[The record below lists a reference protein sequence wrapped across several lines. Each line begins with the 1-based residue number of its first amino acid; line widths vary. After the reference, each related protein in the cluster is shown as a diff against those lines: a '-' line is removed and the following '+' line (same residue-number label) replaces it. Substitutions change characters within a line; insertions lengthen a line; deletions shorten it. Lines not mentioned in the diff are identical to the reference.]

1 MAISLREIVI
11 RHTRESATRTA
22 NIANRVLQTQKMT
35 SPKPHV
41 VVVSGPS
48 GVGKTTVVRRV
59 MDECPFPL
67 TLSTSVTTRQPRAG
81 ELDGA
86 DYHFLEKNEFLRRRE
101 AGDFLESFE
110 VFGRGHWYGTLR
122 DEVASSLAAGKWV
135 VLEIDVNG
143 AMQVVEQHPDAIT
156 VFVSPDSFTE
166 LERRL
171 RGRATE
177 TEERIQRRL
186 EIARDELQF
195 KDRYRHVVVND
206 DVERATNEIIE
217 ILTQSGA

>member
-1 MAISLREIVI
+1 MS
-11 RHTRESATRTA
+11 
-22 NIANRVLQTQKMT
+22 

-41 VVVSGPS
+41 VVFSGPS

-59 MDECPFPL
+59 LEKCPLPL
-67 TLSTSVTTRQPRAG
+67 MLSTSATTRRPRTG
-81 ELDGA
+81 EVDGV
-86 DYHFLEKNEFLRRRE
+86 DYHFLSKEEFLRRRE

-122 DEVASSLAAGKWV
+122 EEVASSLTAGKWV

-143 AMQVVEQHPDAIT
+143 AMQVIRHYPDAIT
-156 VFVSPDSFTE
+156 VFVSPDSLAE

-171 RGRATE
+171 RGRGTE

-186 EIARDELQF
+186 EIARHELQF

-206 DVERATNEIIE
+206 DVERAANEIIE
-217 ILTQSGA
+217 ILTESGA

>member
-1 MAISLREIVI
+1 
-11 RHTRESATRTA
+11 
-22 NIANRVLQTQKMT
+22 MT
-35 SPKPHV
+35 SPKPYV

-59 MDECPFPL
+59 MDECPLPL

-110 VFGRGHWYGTLR
+110 VFGRGHWYGTIR

-143 AMQVVEQHPDAIT
+143 AMQVVEQYPDAIT

-217 ILTQSGA
+217 ILTQFGA

>member
-1 MAISLREIVI
+1 
-11 RHTRESATRTA
+11 
-22 NIANRVLQTQKMT
+22 MT
-35 SPKPHV
+35 SPKPYV

-59 MDECPFPL
+59 MDECPLPL

-143 AMQVVEQHPDAIT
+143 AMQVVEQYPDAIT

>member
-1 MAISLREIVI
+1 
-11 RHTRESATRTA
+11 
-22 NIANRVLQTQKMT
+22 MT
-35 SPKPHV
+35 SPKPYV

-59 MDECPFPL
+59 MDECPLPL

-122 DEVASSLAAGKWV
+122 DKVASSLAAGKWV

-143 AMQVVEQHPDAIT
+143 AMQVVEQYPDAIT

>member
-1 MAISLREIVI
+1 
-11 RHTRESATRTA
+11 
-22 NIANRVLQTQKMT
+22 MT
-35 SPKPHV
+35 SPKPYV
-41 VVVSGPS
+41 VVFSGPS

-59 MDECPFPL
+59 MNECPLPL
-67 TLSTSVTTRQPRAG
+67 TLSTSATTRRPRAG
-81 ELDGA
+81 EVDGV
-86 DYHFLEKNEFLRRRE
+86 DYHFLTKEDFLRRRE

-122 DEVASSLAAGKWV
+122 DEVATSLAAGKWV

-143 AMQVVEQHPDAIT
+143 ALQVIEQYPDAIT
-156 VFVSPDSFTE
+156 VFVSPDSLAE

-186 EIARDELQF
+186 ETARNELQF
-195 KDRYRHVVVND
+195 KVRYRHVVVND
-206 DVERATNEIIE
+206 DVERAAIEIIE

>member
-1 MAISLREIVI
+1 
-11 RHTRESATRTA
+11 
-22 NIANRVLQTQKMT
+22 MT
-35 SPKPHV
+35 SSKPHV

-59 MDECPFPL
+59 MDECPLPL

-122 DEVASSLAAGKWV
+122 DKVASSLAAGKWV

-143 AMQVVEQHPDAIT
+143 AMQVVEQYPDAIT

>member
-1 MAISLREIVI
+1 
-11 RHTRESATRTA
+11 
-22 NIANRVLQTQKMT
+22 MT
-35 SPKPHV
+35 SPKPQV
-41 VVVSGPS
+41 VVFSGPS

-59 MDECPFPL
+59 MDECPLPL
-67 TLSTSVTTRQPRAG
+67 TLSTSATTRQPRAG
-81 ELDGA
+81 EVDGV
-86 DYHFLEKNEFLRRRE
+86 DYHFLTKKEFLRRRE
-101 AGDFLESFE
+101 AGDFFECFE

-122 DEVASSLAAGKWV
+122 DEVASSLAARKWV

-143 AMQVVEQHPDAIT
+143 AMQVIEQYPEAIT
-156 VFVSPDSFTE
+156 VFVSPDSLAE

-186 EIARDELQF
+186 ETARNELQF

-206 DVERATNEIIE
+206 DVERAANEIIE

>member
-1 MAISLREIVI
+1 
-11 RHTRESATRTA
+11 
-22 NIANRVLQTQKMT
+22 MT
-35 SPKPHV
+35 SPKSHV

-59 MDECPFPL
+59 MDECPLPL
-67 TLSTSVTTRQPRAG
+67 TLSTSVTTRKPRAG
-81 ELDGA
+81 ELDGV
-86 DYHFLEKNEFLRRRE
+86 DYHFFEKNEFLRRRE

-143 AMQVVEQHPDAIT
+143 AMQVVEQYPDAIT
-156 VFVSPDSFTE
+156 VFVSPDSFAE

-186 EIARDELQF
+186 EIARNELQF
-195 KDRYRHVVVND
+195 KDRYGHVVVND